1 MPQALDQTWSAQLTR
16 SVPAAARQ
24 LPSAVLGGKG
34 GGPTATDPRDEKGLA
49 TLESVFEFELLLPQ
63 QVPHDWLGSRVF
75 VRFEHV
81 AEPLGQRMWRGLRR
95 AFLSHF
101 QV

>member
-1 MPQALDQTWSAQLTR
+1 MPQSMGETWIAQLKR
-16 SVPAAARQ
+16 SVPAAAHQ
-24 LPSAVLGGKG
+24 LPSAVLGTKG
-34 GGPTATDPRDEKGLA
+34 GGPTAVDPRDEKGLA
-49 TLESVFEFELLLPQ
+49 TLESVFEFELELPQ
-63 QVPHDWLGSRVF
+63 QVPHEWLGSRVF

-81 AEPLGQRMWRGLRR
+81 AEPVGQRMLRGLRR